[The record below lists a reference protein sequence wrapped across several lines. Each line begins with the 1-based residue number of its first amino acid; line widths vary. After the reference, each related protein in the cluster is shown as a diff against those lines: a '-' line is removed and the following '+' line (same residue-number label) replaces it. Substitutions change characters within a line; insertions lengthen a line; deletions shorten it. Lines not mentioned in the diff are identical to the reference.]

1 MTDRSTGYY
10 FKHPSLSECFS
21 FCYTINMNI
30 EPTIFKAY
38 DIRAV
43 YPTQVNEDGAYAIG
57 RAFATLM
64 LREISGR
71 ALTIG
76 VGGDMRLST
85 PSLKEQLIKGL
96 RDTGI
101 NVVDVGLVSTPTYYF
116 AIGYF
121 GFDAGVQVS
130 ASHNPAEYNGFKMV
144 RERGIAVGG
153 DSGIYEMRRMIQED
167 DLAPLVE
174 IPGTLGTKEKVEEI
188 AIQEFLKFAGN
199 PEIKPFKI
207 VIDTANAMGIVDYG
221 ALFEHIPGEF
231 IKMNFELD
239 GTFPAHEADPLKPEN
254 TEDLRKRV
262 VAENANLGIASDG
275 DSDRVFIIDE
285 KGETVPSPI
294 LYTILAHIERD
305 ENPNDALAYEIRL
318 GNLIPEEFPN
328 TTLVQTPVGH
338 SIIKSYMVKNNA
350 VFGGEISGHYFFR
363 LPWGTYEAP
372 TLLVVKL
379 LAWLSKQDKPLS
391 EIVAGYKRYVSSGEV
406 NTKVANREEVDAKV
420 EEIKAKYNNGEQTT
434 IDGVKVSYPDYWFSV
449 RASNTEPLIRL
460 IVEAKDP
467 AIMEAKRDEILAI
480 IRS

>member
-1 MTDRSTGYY
+1 MQAALAKFNYNSMNLE
-10 FKHPSLSECFS
+10 PS
-21 FCYTINMNI
+21 
-30 EPTIFKAY
+30 IFKAY
-38 DIRAV
+38 DIRAI
-43 YPTQVNEDGAYAIG
+43 YPSQVDEEGAYAIG

-64 LREISGR
+64 TREIPDR
-71 ALTIG
+71 TLNIA

-85 PSLKEQLIKGL
+85 PSLKEQVIKGL
-96 RDTGI
+96 RDSGV
-101 NVVDVGLVSTPTYYF
+101 NVVDVGLISTPTYYF
-116 AIGYF
+116 AVGYF
-121 GFDAGVQVS
+121 KLDGGVQVS

-153 DSGIYEMRRMIQED
+153 DSGIYEMRRMILEN
-167 DLAPLVE
+167 DLAPLSE
-174 IPGTLGTKEKVEEI
+174 TQGTLEIKESVEKI
-188 AIQEFLKFAGN
+188 TIPEFLKFAGN

-207 VIDTANAMGIVDYG
+207 VIDTANAMGIPDYG
-221 ALFEHIPGEF
+221 ELFNHIPGEF

-239 GTFPAHEADPLKPEN
+239 GTFPVHEADPLKPEN
-254 TEDLRKRV
+254 TEELRKRV
-262 VAENANLGIASDG
+262 LSENANIGVASDG
-275 DSDRVFIIDE
+275 DSDRIFIIDE

-294 LYTILAHIERD
+294 LYTIIAHIEAE
-305 ENPNDALAYEIRL
+305 ENSADPLAYEIRL

-328 TTLVQTPVGH
+328 TQLVETPVGH
-338 SIIKSYMVKNNA
+338 SIIKSYMVKHNA

-372 TLLVVKL
+372 TLLLIKL
-379 LAWLSKQDKPLS
+379 LAWLSKQDRPLS

-406 NTKVANREEVDAKV
+406 NTKVSSREEVDAKV
-420 EEIKAKYNNGEQTT
+420 EEIKEKYSDGKQVT

-467 AIMEAKRDEILAI
+467 SLMESKRDEILAI

>member
-1 MTDRSTGYY
+1 
-10 FKHPSLSECFS
+10 
-21 FCYTINMNI
+21 MNL
-30 EPTIFKAY
+30 EPGIFKAY

-43 YPTQVNEDGAYAIG
+43 YPSQVDEEGAYAIG

-64 LREISGR
+64 TREIQGR
-71 ALTIG
+71 TLTIA

-85 PSLKEQLIKGL
+85 PSLKEQVIKGL
-96 RDTGI
+96 RDTGV
-101 NVVDVGLVSTPTYYF
+101 NVVDVGLISTPTYYF
-116 AIGYF
+116 AVGYF
-121 GFDAGVQVS
+121 GYDGGIQVS

-144 RERGIAVGG
+144 REKGIAVGG
-153 DSGIYEMRRMIQED
+153 DSGIYEMRRMILEK
-167 DLAPLVE
+167 DLAPLAE
-174 IPGTLGTKEKVEEI
+174 TQGTLDVKEKVEEI
-188 AIQEFLKFAGN
+188 AIPDFLKFAGN

-207 VIDTANAMGIVDYG
+207 VIDTANAMGVTDYG

-262 VAENANLGIASDG
+262 VSEGANLGVASDG
-275 DSDRVFIIDE
+275 DADRIFIIDE

-294 LYTILAHIERD
+294 LYTILAHIESE
-305 ENPNDALAYEIRL
+305 ENPTDPLAYEIRL

-372 TLLVVKL
+372 TLLLIKL
-379 LAWLSKQDKPLS
+379 LSWLSKQDKPLS
-391 EIVAGYKRYVSSGEV
+391 ELVAHYNRYVSSGEV

-420 EEIKAKYNNGEQTT
+420 EEIKEKFNDGEQVT

-460 IVEAKDP
+460 IVEAKDL
-467 AIMEAKRDEILAI
+467 ALMEAKRDEILAI